1 MVLKPSIH
9 LRVILA
15 EGDAQWERLLSFSVV
30 WRQTVSPVIIRVP
43 QYLNFWA
50 SRHQCICHAQHSW
63 ATWLDADRSV
73 NRLARLQAD
82 GWLVDIFQALA
93 VTYILYTDKNS
104 AFKFTSFDP
113 PDFAVIAKVGNDF
126 LEPRNTLTIPSAW
139 FQSQTETSLV
149 NTVTIHYDDL

>member
-1 MVLKPSIH
+1 M
-9 LRVILA
+9 
-15 EGDAQWERLLSFSVV
+15 LSGRDCWAFSVV

-50 SRHQCICHAQHSW
+50 SRHKCICHAQHSW

-73 NRLARLQAD
+73 NRLARLQGD

-126 LEPRNTLTIPSAW
+126 LEPQNILCVILKADRNISRKYSYDTLWW
-139 FQSQTETSLV
+139 FIMSRVRSRV
-149 NTVTIHYDDL
+149 RWHRNNNS